1 MGRWGAASGGKV
13 KLMPQNGRL
22 EPGEARSAGSLR
34 HRRVP
39 QAWPKD
45 RRFRI
50 LAIDGGG
57 IRGVFPATLLAEL
70 ERHHTGGRPVG
81 EYFDL
86 AAGTSTG
93 GILALGLAAGLS
105 AGELQDLYV
114 RRGSEIFPPRVGGLL
129 GRLIEWL
136 TWPWYLGSARYSQ
149 KALREI
155 LGEKLGDRTIGDARL
170 RLCIPCFDGCH
181 SEVYVFKTPH
191 HPDYRTDRFDPM
203 IRAALATA
211 AAPVYFRPL
220 VEGGYTFVDGGVWAN
235 NPSMLAVI
243 EALTA
248 FDVDRARIDVLS
260 LGCGDDAY
268 RVNTW
273 QRRFGGLF
281 FWRTVI
287 FAAMRLQS
295 LAATNQ
301 ARLLLGADQV
311 IRIDAPTNETK
322 IRIDDCRRAI
332 GELVPAAKAAAA
344 ENGEEIAR
352 LFLAEPAAT
361 YEPIPVEEAE
371 TGRPSLARRKPDES

>member
-1 MGRWGAASGGKV
+1 
-13 KLMPQNGRL
+13 MPQNGRL
-22 EPGEARSAGSLR
+22 GPGEARSAGSLR
-34 HRRVP
+34 RRRVP
-39 QAWPKD
+39 QPWPKD
-45 RRFRI
+45 RHFRI

-70 ERHHTGGRPVG
+70 ERHHTGGRSVG

-86 AAGTSTG
+86 VAGTSTG
-93 GILALGLAAGLS
+93 GILALGLAAGLT

-114 RRGSEIFPPRVGGLL
+114 QRGPEIFPRPVGGWL
-129 GRLIEWL
+129 GRVIGWL
-136 TWPWYLGSARYSQ
+136 TWPWYLGTARYDQ

-155 LGEKLGDRTIGDARL
+155 LGDKLGDRTIGDARI
-170 RLCIPCFDGCH
+170 RLCIPCFDGRH

-248 FDVDRARIDVLS
+248 FDVERDRIDLLS
-260 LGCGDDAY
+260 LGCGDDPY
-268 RVNTW
+268 RVNWW

-301 ARLLLGADQV
+301 TRLLLGPDQV
-311 IRIDAPTNETK
+311 IRIDAPTNEVK
-322 IRIDDCRRAI
+322 IAMDDCRRAL

-344 ENGEEIAR
+344 EKGEEIAR
-352 LFLAEPAAT
+352 LFLAEPAGP
-361 YEPIPVEEAE
+361 YEPIPVDGPK
-371 TGRPSLARRKPDES
+371 TGGP

>member
-1 MGRWGAASGGKV
+1 MR
-13 KLMPQNGRL
+13 QNGRL
-22 EPGEARSAGSLR
+22 GPGEARSAGSLSR
-34 HRRVP
+34 RRVP

-45 RRFRI
+45 RHFRI

-70 ERHHTGGRPVG
+70 ERHHTGGRSVG

-86 AAGTSTG
+86 VSGTSTG
-93 GILALGLAAGLS
+93 GILALGLAAGFT

-114 RRGSEIFPPRVGGLL
+114 RRGTEIFPRRVGGWP
-129 GRLIEWL
+129 GGLIGWL
-136 TWPWYLGSARYSQ
+136 AWPWFLGSARYSQ

-155 LGEKLGDRTIGDARL
+155 LGEKLGDRTIGDASL
-170 RLCIPCFDGCH
+170 RLCIPCFDGRH

-191 HPDYRTDRFDPM
+191 HPDYQTDRFDPM

-248 FDVDRARIDVLS
+248 FDVERDRIYVLS
-260 LGCGDDAY
+260 LGCGDDPY
-268 RVNTW
+268 RVNWW
-273 QRRFGGLF
+273 QRRLGGLF

-295 LAATNQ
+295 MAATNQ
-301 ARLLLGADQV
+301 THLLLGPDRV
-311 IRIDAPTNETK
+311 IRIDAPTNEAK
-322 IRIDDCRRAI
+322 IGMDDCQRAI
-332 GELVPAAKAAAA
+332 KELVPAAKAAAA
-344 ENGEEIAR
+344 EYQEEIAR
-352 LFLAEPAAT
+352 LFLAHPAAP
-361 YEPIPVEEAE
+361 YEPVPVKQPER
-371 TGRPSLARRKPDES
+371 GPSG